1 MAKGKITK
9 TSVGQLTLESS
20 DPFLW
25 DSDLRGFGVKI
36 AKNGTR
42 TYIFQYRMGGR
53 EASTRRRT
61 IGVHGSPWTP
71 MLAREEAERLA
82 LSVAQGVDPNVADLE
97 RRRLAVDLAFEPYAD
112 RFRNTCGD
120 RGWGKMVERT
130 LRLHLTPHFKRKPIN
145 TITRSNIAAVLDVI
159 PQEQLAL
166 KRNTFAVLRKLFRW
180 AAGRGDI
187 DRSPCDG
194 METPKAVTPRDR
206 VLADDELARIW
217 RAADHA
223 GKLFG
228 PIVHLLIATG
238 QRREEVSG
246 LDWSEIDQASRTWT
260 LPKERAKN
268 GTTHMVPLNECAI
281 EVLTRISG
289 NATEWPRQGL
299 VFKTSG
305 GKRFIAHSKGKQ
317 QIDAAIAADGSPDM
331 PPWRLHDLRRT
342 VATGFQRL
350 GVRFEVTEA
359 VLNHLS
365 GSKAGVAG
373 TYQRHDWLSE
383 KRDALDRWATHIR
396 RITFE
401 GGLPNET
408 PELTDLERAFEQGLK
423 LGVMIGR
430 SLPGDM

>member
-9 TSVGQLTLESS
+9 TSVSQLEAESS

-25 DSDLRGFGVKI
+25 DSELRGFGVKV
-36 AKNGTR
+36 AKNGAK
-42 TYIFQYRMGGR
+42 TYVFQYRMGGR

-82 LSVAQGVDPNVADLE
+82 LSVAQGIDPNAADLE
-97 RRRLAVDLAFEPYAD
+97 RRRLAIDLAFEPYAA
-112 RFRNTCGD
+112 RFQKTCGD

-145 TITRSNIAAVLDVI
+145 TITRSNIAAVLDAI

-166 KRNTFAVLRKLFRW
+166 RRNTFAVLRKLFRW

-206 VLADDELARIW
+206 VLSEVELARVW
-217 RAADHA
+217 RASEHA

-228 PIVHLLIATG
+228 PIVRLLIATG

-246 LDWSEIDQASRTWT
+246 LDWSELDQSSKMWT

-268 GTTHMVPLNECAI
+268 ATAHLVPLNASAV
-281 EVLTRISG
+281 EVLASMCGTAS
-289 NATEWPRQGL
+289 EWPRQGL

-317 QIDAAIAADGSPDM
+317 QIDAVISKDELPAI

-350 GVRFEVTEA
+350 GIRFEVTEA
-359 VLNHLS
+359 ILNHLS

-373 TYQRHDWLSE
+373 TYQRHDWLPE
-383 KRDALDRWATHIR
+383 KRDALERWANHLR
-396 RITFE
+396 
-401 GGLPNET
+401 GLTAGAPGDTAPQEAS
-408 PELTDLERAFEQGLK
+408 DLQRAFERGMQ
-423 LGVMIGR
+423 LGVELGK
-430 SLPGDM
+430 SLPRNM